1 MAVADARAP
10 AGVVWGLGTTQVV
23 GYGTLYYSFAILAPS
38 IAAELAIP
46 QQWAFG
52 VLSVALFL
60 GSLLA
65 PTAGRLADRLGA
77 GGIMAW
83 GSGAAALAFVACAAA
98 PGAIGFAVALIL
110 LELAACFVLYSTAF
124 VAIVQIGPAN
134 AQRSITH
141 LTLVGGFA
149 STLFWPL
156 TTALHEVLTWREVY
170 LVFAALNLLVCLPIH
185 LWLAGFGRKRVVAAL
200 AAADHGK
207 PGVAPVVVPDRTRR
221 RTLFLLMMA
230 GFAIEGFVLSA
241 ILLHMV
247 PLLIAL
253 GLGTAGVVVS
263 TLFGP
268 AQVASR
274 LVNMVFGGRLPQVWL
289 AVIATLLLPAGLAI
303 ALAGAPGVGAVAL
316 FVVFYGMGSGLISI
330 ISGTLPLEVFGREGY
345 GTSVG
350 WMSAARQFF
359 SSFAPFVLAAAMAAT
374 SVRISLAGLLM
385 VALAGVAV
393 FVAIA
398 LVARGHRSMQ

>member
-1 MAVADARAP
+1 MAVPDAKAP
-10 AGVVWGLGTTQVV
+10 ALVVWALGTTQVV

-38 IAAELAIP
+38 IAAELGFP

-52 VLSVALFL
+52 ALSVALFL

-77 GGIMAW
+77 GRVMAW

-98 PGAIGFAVALIL
+98 PEAFSFAAALVL

-141 LTLVGGFA
+141 LTLIAGFA

-156 TTALHEVLTWREVY
+156 TTALHDVLGWREVY

-185 LWLAGFGRKRVVAAL
+185 AWLARFGGRGVLAMP
-200 AAADHGK
+200 AAA
-207 PGVAPVVVPDRTRR
+207 VAEVPAQAAAPDETRR
-221 RTLFLLMMA
+221 RALFLLMMA

-247 PLLIAL
+247 PLLVAL
-253 GLGTAGVVVS
+253 GLGTAGVIVS
-263 TLFGP
+263 TFFGP

-289 AVIATLLLPAGLAI
+289 AVIAAMLLPAGLAI
-303 ALAGAPGVGAVAL
+303 ALAGAPGVVAVAL
-316 FVVFYGMGSGLISI
+316 FVILYGMGSGLVSI
-330 ISGTLPLEVFGREGY
+330 IGGTLPLEVFGRDGY
-345 GTSVG
+345 GASVG
-350 WMSAARQFF
+350 WMSAARQFS
-359 SSFAPFVLAAAMAAT
+359 SSFAPFALAAAMAAT
-374 SVRISLAGLLM
+374 SVKVSLSALLV
-385 VALAGVAV
+385 VALGGVAV
-393 FVAIA
+393 FLAIA
-398 LVARGHRSMQ
+398 LVAGGRRRKT